1 MIHLRDLAKIFLA
14 VYEDP
19 SASGRYFGVYKSLHW
34 QEIYNEC
41 KKLIPN
47 MKMPQGI
54 FETPVKPTTFDFTRR
69 DKLNVKIR
77 DFSTTLK
84 ETIDWLKTNPFS
96 EKIENE

>member
-1 MIHLRDLAKIFLA
+1 MPRPKRKEIKFTN
-14 VYEDP
+14 E
-19 SASGRYFGVYKSLHW
+19 SALSLM